1 MLRLYPCLLLDIIC
15 HRLQPGRHLLFC
27 LDQYLEQITTDVTVP
42 IIIEGGRQSKV
53 TDTPSASNAVHILFD
68 ITWKIKVDDMLYI
81 RNVQAPSSNL
91 KRVRGEER
99 GEESGGGGGGMNDR
113 MTDQYDCILYAT

>member
-1 MLRLYPCLLLDIIC
+1 M
-15 HRLQPGRHLLFC
+15 
-27 LDQYLEQITTDVTVP
+27 
-42 IIIEGGRQSKV
+42 
-53 TDTPSASNAVHILFD
+53 HILFD

-91 KRVRGEER
+91 KKRERGEERGGERRRERRREEKREEKREEER

-113 MTDQYDCILYAT
+113 MTDQYDCILYATTETDEIPGKEK